1 MKLARFVLP
10 VLAAVA
16 LVTVTGGPADA
27 FEILLPWAPLLVVG
41 ALLLTRRFVGESR
54 ILARLA
60 RRGPPRRS
68 RTQPRWS
75 RLRERALT
83 SLHALTTQHLRGPP
97 ARLTA

>member
-1 MKLARFVLP
+1 MRLVRFALP
-10 VLAAVA
+10 VLAAIA
-16 LVTVTGGPADA
+16 LVTVTGGTADA
-27 FEILLPWAPLLVVG
+27 FEVLLPWAPLLVVG
-41 ALLLTRRFVGESR
+41 GLLLTRRFVGESR

-60 RRGPPRRS
+60 RRVRSRRS
-68 RTQPRWS
+68 HAQPRWS